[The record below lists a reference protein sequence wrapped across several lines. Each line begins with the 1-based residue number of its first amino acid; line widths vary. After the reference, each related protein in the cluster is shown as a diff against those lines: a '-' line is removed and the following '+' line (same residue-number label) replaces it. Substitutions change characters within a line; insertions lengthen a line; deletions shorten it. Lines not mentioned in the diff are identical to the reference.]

1 MLTLCILLISG
12 MITYFLLDE
21 ETSNAISSD
30 IFAKKEQ
37 GDATAEMGNKSKTET
52 LTPMDSHYQEFGLA
66 DKPPVTNKRQAG
78 EVIQR
83 YKERLG
89 LGNHDQ
95 LEIENSTRDEMNNE
109 YYHLQQTYKGIPVFE
124 AKTVLEIEQGHALSI
139 SGSWQTNIDVNVKP
153 AYPVKQAVDMAF
165 EKLAMTGVLNYEL
178 HNTQLIIYHSTVKP
192 YLAWLVTIVYQDS
205 NSDPEL
211 MIIDAQNLGIISR
224 QPVRLN

>member
-1 MLTLCILLISG
+1 MLAFCILLISG
-12 MITYFLLDE
+12 MMTYFLLDE
-21 ETSNAISSD
+21 EAFNAISSD

-37 GDATAEMGNKSKTET
+37 SEAAAETGNKSETEI
-52 LTPMDSHYQEFGLA
+52 LTPIDSHYQEFELA
-66 DKPPVTNKRQAG
+66 DKPPVTNKRQAA

-83 YKERLG
+83 HKERMG
-89 LGNHDQ
+89 LADHDQ

-109 YYHLQQTYKGIPVFE
+109 YYHLQQTYQGVPVFE
-124 AKTVLEIEQGHALSI
+124 AKTVLEIEQGHAISI
-139 SGSWQTNIDVNVKP
+139 SGSWQTHIDIDVKP

-165 EKLAMTGVLNYEL
+165 EKLAMTDVLNYEL
-178 HNTQLIIYHSTVKP
+178 HNAQLIIYHTTVKP

-211 MIIDAQNLGIISR
+211 MIIDAQNPRIISR